1 MDPCGIKHGRVTIEL
16 ARSVNCSP
24 PVDRDGEVTWL
35 TGGATWGV
43 GCRAVVPVGVPVEF
57 ALLLPA
63 SDGDL
68 KLLPAMR
75 PLLLLFLVVMDMLLM
90 RPLHVRPLPSA
101 PQMLV

>member
-43 GCRAVVPVGVPVEF
+43 GCRAVVEYGDVGKC
-57 ALLLPA
+57 
-63 SDGDL
+63 DGECVAGRDEI
-68 KLLPAMR
+68 ADGER
-75 PLLLLFLVVMDMLLM
+75 
-90 RPLHVRPLPSA
+90 
-101 PQMLV
+101 